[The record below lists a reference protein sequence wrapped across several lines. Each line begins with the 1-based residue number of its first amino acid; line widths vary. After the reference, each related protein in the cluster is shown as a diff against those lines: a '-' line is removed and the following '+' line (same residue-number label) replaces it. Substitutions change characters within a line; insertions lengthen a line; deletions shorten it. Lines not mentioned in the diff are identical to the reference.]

1 MSTDRPETHPL
12 IQAAKQGLNDFEK
25 LLEDARDVLFN
36 LAQDIHDTVPA
47 CLEKRPTIERIM
59 KLRSKL

>member
-1 MSTDRPETHPL
+1 MTHPL
-12 IQAAKQGLNDFEK
+12 IQEANKGLADFEK

-47 CLEKRPTIERIM
+47 CPEKRSTIERIM
-59 KLRSKL
+59 KIRSKL